1 MSRLSLYLSLLL
13 SLFSFQSRAEGESRF
28 LFSHLGVEDGLSDR
42 IVNCI
47 EQDSEGFIWFGTENG
62 LDRYDGYDMVP
73 FMTDDGKN
81 GTLIRSSV
89 NCMLNDTQGRLWI
102 GTRDGLEMYDPAV
115 AAFVGIPDEIDSTGI
130 VTSGNIL
137 IIFEDSHGQIWL
149 GTKNGLAVYDVDNA
163 SVKNYNLR
171 GIDHTQNRNIVRCI
185 AEDFYGRL
193 WIGTF
198 DGLFILDSKSG
209 NIRHVDVR
217 QHIRLDPDNNL
228 ILSLEMDP
236 VYPDILWVG
245 TETGMHRLDIRT
257 EKFLSLRKETVSGC
271 FSNNVIKCIH
281 PYSDSHFMI
290 GTDYGFD
297 FFSLDTY
304 TSEFY
309 KYDAYDP
316 FSISSNVIWDIL
328 EDRDGNVWIATENG
342 VSRILSSSLE
352 PEIYRFP
359 DMGAGPEMYGNI
371 IGIVTDVSGDRLI
384 ALQDVVLRVTPSGS
398 LLETYRFENATDMK
412 IRAVHVDKNGRLWVG
427 TTNSLWYKDR
437 KDKLL
442 KKVNISDLKYVY
454 CIRESA
460 KGDIWLNSD
469 KGVVCI
475 KNTSNLGD
483 ISEIISVKYEIGT
496 IQPGQSF
503 SVSSL
508 GLEADGRYIWI
519 GTSDYRIYRL
529 DTDTGIMDNIK
540 FCSGEKTETQILDFI
555 YSDRLYVITRAGM
568 FYYDEPSAC
577 LMPVP
582 GAPIGDNI
590 PNAAVADAYGNI
602 WVSTYS
608 GFIRHDVR
616 TEENM
621 FFDLSDYLDNGSIE
635 RRPGSLSCDASGKIW
650 VSAYNMYIS
659 FSPEKEY
666 VDQKKP
672 ELKISSIKVNGT
684 PVQYRYDRNAK
695 PELLL
700 DYAHNTV
707 SVGVSVLDFTA
718 PGNIEYSFSLEG
730 MDKDWSIPDYDNKV
744 TYHSIPSGRYR
755 LMMSAVNTDGI
766 RYAVREITVRVRPP
780 WWQSWYAYTAYI
792 FLIFFLICYSWR
804 MWRSRVRLAEEM
816 RIGKIQSEADAELVR
831 HKERFFTN
839 ISHEFRTPLSLIIGP
854 VEELYS
860 KTQDSVSRSQLD
872 MVKSNAERLLRLVTQ
887 IMDFSKLEHGK
898 LRLDLSEGDLVSF
911 LKREYGMF
919 SAEAMSRNIAY
930 RFDCDY
936 PSFFT
941 RFDEDKI
948 EKTVYNLLSNAFK
961 YTPSGGGV
969 TLGMKRASDGGVT
982 IYVQDT
988 GIGIPPDEIGNIFDR
1003 YFQSSYT
1010 DGKPGGAGIG
1020 LSMVKDYVSISGGTV
1035 QAGNNPDG
1043 GALFSV
1049 WLPLE
1054 RIQTDLPVESDS
1066 GISDGKPVVLFAD
1079 DNSEMCAFMKT
1090 ALEGEYSVILAGN
1103 GSDALSKVMSLT
1115 PDVIVSD
1122 LMMPVMDGLEF
1133 CKAVKEREATDH
1145 IPFILLTAKADDE
1158 SMLRGLET
1166 GADDYIAKPFNVRIL
1181 KLRIEKALQRRSA
1194 VQEYFRKGLSG
1205 EKSASNEDIPEKEL
1219 DPFVD
1224 KITSLIRANIA
1235 DENLDISFLSDALK
1249 MPRQQMYRKVKAL
1262 TGYTVVELIRTVRM
1276 QRAAEKLCQTS
1287 ETVTEIMYSVGYTN
1301 NSYFSRC
1308 FSEIYGMSPK
1318 EYRRKSDS

>member
-1 MSRLSLYLSLLL
+1 MSRLSLYLSLLSSL
-13 SLFSFQSRAEGESRF
+13 SFFQSRAEGESRF
-28 LFSHLGVEDGLSDR
+28 MFSHLGVEDGLSDR

-62 LDRYDGYDMVP
+62 LDRYDGYDIVP

-81 GTLIRSSV
+81 GTLTRSSV
-89 NCMLNDTQGRLWI
+89 NCMLNDTHGRLWI
-102 GTRDGLEMYDPAV
+102 GTRDGLKMYDSAV
-115 AAFVGIPDEIDSTGI
+115 AAFVGIPDEADPAGAVI
-130 VTSGNIL
+130 SGNIRT
-137 IIFEDSHGQIWL
+137 IFEDSQGRIWL
-149 GTKNGLAVYDVDNA
+149 GTKSGLVMYDVDNTYMTYF
-163 SVKNYNLR
+163 SLIGVGETR
-171 GIDHTQNRNIVRCI
+171 NRNIVRCV
-185 AEDFYGRL
+185 AEDSYGKI
-193 WIGTF
+193 WVGTF
-198 DGLFILDSKSG
+198 DGLFEICTESG
-209 NIRHVDVR
+209 EIRYVDVR
-217 QHIRLDPDNNL
+217 KHIRLDPENNL
-228 ILSLEMDP
+228 VLSLLKDQVFP
-236 VYPDILWVG
+236 YILWVG
-245 TETGMHRLDIRT
+245 TETGMHKLDVRT
-257 EKFLSLRKETVSGC
+257 GEFMSLRKETDPGC

-297 FFSLDTY
+297 FFSLDNY
-304 TSEFY
+304 KSEFY
-309 KYDAYDP
+309 SNDIYDP
-316 FSISSNVIWDIL
+316 LSISSNVIWDIL

-384 ALQDVVLRVTPSGS
+384 ALQDVVLRVTSSGS

-427 TTNSLWYKDR
+427 TTNSLWCKDR

-442 KKVNISDLKYVY
+442 RKVDISGLKYVS
-454 CIRESA
+454 CIREDRRGNIWVNSE
-460 KGDIWLNSD
+460 KGMACIRNSYAFVNPGELHIDRYDIYTAISD
-469 KGVVCI
+469 
-475 KNTSNLGD
+475 
-483 ISEIISVKYEIGT
+483 
-496 IQPGQSF
+496 QSF

-508 GLEADGRYIWI
+508 GLEKEGEYVWA
-519 GTSDYRIYRL
+519 GTSDYQIYRL
-529 DTDTGIMDNIK
+529 DTGSSVISHVRLHTEKDNRAPV
-540 FCSGEKTETQILDFI
+540 LDII

-582 GAPIGDNI
+582 GALIGDNI

-659 FSPEKEY
+659 FSPKKEY

-700 DYAHNTV
+700 DYAHNTI

-718 PGNIEYSFSLEG
+718 LGNIEYSFFFEG

-766 RYAVREITVRVRPP
+766 RYAVRDITVRVRPP

-816 RIGKIQSEADAELVR
+816 RIGKIRSEADAELVR

-872 MVKSNAERLLRLVTQ
+872 MVKSNAERLLRFVTQ

-961 YTPSGGGV
+961 YTPSGGSV

-1054 RIQTDLPVESDS
+1054 RIQTGLPVDSDS

-1122 LMMPVMDGLEF
+1122 LMMPVMDGLEL

-1158 SMLRGLET
+1158 SMFRGLDT
-1166 GADDYIAKPFNVRIL
+1166 GVDDYIAKPFNVRIL
-1181 KLRIEKALQRRSA
+1181 KLRIEKSLQRRSA

-1205 EKSASNEDIPEKEL
+1205 EKSTSNEDIPEKEL

-1262 TGYTVVELIRTVRM
+1262 TGYTVVELIRTIRM
-1276 QRAAEKLCQTS
+1276 QHAAEKLCQTS